1 MKQVTKGDKF
11 TIVTR
16 DDIAPGDRLAQ
27 SVHALADFS
36 VVHVQ
41 QFKEWQQYSNYI
53 CCLES
58 SVNGINRLIDL
69 LDLLKIKYHVFCEPD
84 LGDEM
89 TAIAVASLPQ
99 GEHKQIFKNFKL
111 SLS

>member
-1 MKQVTKGDKF
+1 MV
-11 TIVTR
+11 
-16 DDIAPGDRLAQ
+16 AQ
-27 SVHALADFS
+27 TVHALADFS

-41 QFKEWQQYSNYI
+41 QFKEWQRNSNFI

-58 SVNGINRLIDL
+58 SVSGINRLIDL

-84 LGDEM
+84 LDDEM
-89 TAIAVASLPQ
+89 TAVAVESLSEV
-99 GEHKQIFKNFKL
+99 EHKQIFKNFKL